1 MMTIYVGN
9 LKFQTTEDEL
19 STLFAQYGDVHNV
32 KLIKDRQTGRPKGFG
47 FVEMEETVGANAIEA
62 LNGAEFGGRTI
73 KVNEAKEREPEE
85 RRFDNRRSGGNGGG
99 GSRGGYGNDRG
110 GYGM

>member
-19 STLFAQYGDVHNV
+19 STLFAQYGDVRNV

-47 FVEMEETVGANAIEA
+47 FVEMEDDVANAAIEA
-62 LNGAEFGGRTI
+62 LNGVEFGGRTI
-73 KVNEAKEREPEE
+73 KVNEAKERENTE
-85 RRFDNRRSGGNGGG
+85 RRYDNRREG
-99 GSRGGYGNDRG
+99 GGYGNRN
-110 GYGM
+110 YNSNY

>member
-47 FVEMEETVGANAIEA
+47 FVEMEEDVANTAIEA

-73 KVNEAKEREPEE
+73 KVNEAKERENTE
-85 RRFDNRRSGGNGGG
+85 RRYDNRREGGG
-99 GSRGGYGNDRG
+99 GGYNNRN
-110 GYGM
+110 YNSNY

>member
-47 FVEMEETVGANAIEA
+47 FVEMEEEVGNQAIEA

-73 KVNEAKEREPEE
+73 KVNEAKDRVQEE
-85 RRFDNRRSGGNGGG
+85 RRFDNRRPSYGNNRG
-99 GSRGGYGNDRG
+99 GGYGG
-110 GYGM
+110 GNRYDN